1 MALAEDEAQER
12 GGDIGRLLAD
22 KGRAWRK
29 AVPSSEML
37 ALAARAGVP
46 GKEID
51 RILTQ
56 RASGKAGKLS
66 DLIDKVMASR
76 VLDPI
81 ATQIRERDE
90 A

>member
-56 RASGKAGKLS
+56 RAAGKAGKLS

-81 ATQIRERDE
+81 VTKIRERDG